1 MVAVLKSLIWELFT
15 QQFQYLWIPT
25 MNEGQKKHWKKCRI
39 VPQWKSLTFGSV
51 SMVLR
56 RWELVGE
63 LLGENTSVTTFS
75 IRHRCHTHH
84 LLSHSAQQIL
94 KFLHREIL
102 KINKTQNSKIWILLG
117 MVYYTHLKG
126 DCWSF
131 VGLIIIHKIY
141 TTVNQSKILNTFWY
155 KYQRLW
161 MEQWASFIKGT
172 LRALFSIKR
181 KLALSAFTAGSLGTS
196 ELRGL

>member
-25 MNEGQKKHWKKCRI
+25 MNEGQKTLKKGKNSAAMKIFDIWIGLDGVEKMGIGGWVAWWKHISHYFQHPSPVSHAPPFVTQCSTN
-39 VPQWKSLTFGSV
+39 PQIPSQTNPKNQQ
-51 SMVLR
+51 
-56 RWELVGE
+56 
-63 LLGENTSVTTFS
+63 NT
-75 IRHRCHTHH
+75 
-84 LLSHSAQQIL
+84 
-94 KFLHREIL
+94 KFLNMNISGLAWYIIRI
-102 KINKTQNSKIWILLG
+102 
-117 MVYYTHLKG
+117 

-131 VGLIIIHKIY
+131 VGLIVIHKNY
-141 TTVNQSKILNTFWY
+141 TPVNQSKILNTFWY
-155 KYQRLW
+155 IYQRLW